1 MTLVAPQIPSVSGG
15 AITLAPPA
23 TTTAEFV
30 PGNDIY
36 YLILTAGTAITATVV
51 VPGSQYGQARPDIA
65 HSIGTNSNRC
75 IGPLV
80 SDLMDPTTGLVT
92 ITLSVTTAVT
102 AAALQV
108 GSR

>member
-1 MTLVAPQIPSVSGG
+1 MALVVPQIPSVSGG
-15 AITLAPPA
+15 AIVLSTP
-23 TTTAEFV
+23 TTSETFV

-36 YLILTAGTAITATVV
+36 YWVFTVGTAITTTVI
-51 VPGSQYGQARPDIA
+51 VPGNLYGQARPDVA

-80 SDLMDPTTGLVT
+80 TDLADPTTGLVT
-92 ITLSVTTAVT
+92 ITHSATTAVT
-102 AAALQV
+102 AAAVQC